1 MKALVVYES
10 MFGNTEQVARAV
22 ATGLGKRLEVELV
35 EVADA
40 PEAIRD
46 VDLVVVGGPTHAFS
60 MTRQAT
66 RVDAVSQGASHGTA
80 EAGLREWLATLPA
93 GSQSQPVAT
102 FDTRVD
108 KVRHLPGSAA
118 KAAAKAVRRR
128 GYLPA
133 ARPESFYVTDVA
145 GPLLEGELDRAE
157 AWGEALASGRVVGC
171 A

>member
-1 MKALVVYES
+1 
-10 MFGNTEQVARAV
+10 
-22 ATGLGKRLEVELV
+22 
-35 EVADA
+35 
-40 PEAIRD
+40 
-46 VDLVVVGGPTHAFS
+46 
-60 MTRQAT
+60 
-66 RVDAVSQGASHGTA
+66 
-80 EAGLREWLATLPA
+80 
-93 GSQSQPVAT
+93 VAT

-157 AWGEALASGRVVGC
+157 AWGEALTSGRVVGC